1 MLASRFM
8 LTGKVRNLVECLLGS
23 VLVVQMDFI
32 GLEDSIEF
40 LSGARNG
47 VVTAI
52 AQDHLLL
59 QLVLL
64 LYELA

>member
-23 VLVVQMDFI
+23 VLVVQVNLI

-64 LYELA
+64 L